1 MRTCGSCASMDNIIG
16 IIVSIVGY
24 TIIFSFYSS
33 SCSFLLAASCYLVV
47 RGIYS
52 MRFRGMM
59 WIKSYRACVIY
70 IYIYIYISE
79 LELGKESIVLLSS
92 SNSISWLH
100 FNGRDW
106 GGIWGVGYYS
116 RLDSIL
122 LAMESSEEGGGLER
136 VTLFFAILEGC
147 IPLPLTLI
155 DERVQGLIWVIFDSN
170 SMFVL
175 GEGRF
180 VFLSFLTFSF
190 LFFCD
195 IVDYL
200 WCWNM

>member
-70 IYIYIYISE
+70 IYIYIYIR
-79 LELGKESIVLLSS
+79 V
-92 SNSISWLH
+92 
-100 FNGRDW
+100 R
-106 GGIWGVGYYS
+106 VG
-116 RLDSIL
+116 
-122 LAMESSEEGGGLER
+122 EGEYR
-136 VTLFFAILEGC
+136 VTLLFQFYL
-147 IPLPLTLI
+147 
-155 DERVQGLIWVIFDSN
+155 VV
-170 SMFVL
+170 
-175 GEGRF
+175 
-180 VFLSFLTFSF
+180 TF
-190 LFFCD
+190 
-195 IVDYL
+195 
-200 WCWNM
+200 